1 MRILSKLWET
11 LSFALQPEFWRM
23 IVFWIWALLLSYF
36 KALLL
41 PNSRRYTRSSPP
53 QLPHTASSSSPP
65 PHFRPLCIITG
76 ATSGL
81 GAAAAH
87 ALSKEGFFVVLVG
100 RSSQLLE
107 ETMREIK
114 ARNNTAQ
121 LKAFQVDLS
130 SFISILKFKSSL
142 EQWLLDSDMHSSV
155 QLLVNDAGILA
166 TSHRL
171 TVEGYDEVM
180 ATNYIGAFCLTKL
193 LLPLLKN
200 SPIPSRIVNVTSFTH
215 RSVSSV
221 QINKDV
227 VAGKWLSGLKQYPF
241 ARVYEFSK
249 LFVLLFSYELHQ
261 QLASNDESCQIS
273 VLAADPGF
281 VKTNLLREFPSFITQ
296 VAFFVLDLVGLLQSS
311 ENGISSILDAALAPP
326 EISGVYF
333 FGGKGRTIKSSKL
346 SYNDRLRHE
355 LWTTSSD
362 LFLQSQLATTE
373 IFT

>member
-23 IVFWIWALLLSYF
+23 IVFWIWALLLSCF

-41 PNSRRYTRSSPP
+41 PNSRRYTRSSP

-142 EQWLLDSDMHSSV
+142 EQWLLNSDMHSSV

-273 VLAADPGF
+273 VLVADPGF

-296 VAFFVLDLVGLLQSS
+296 VAFFVLNLVGLLQSP

-373 IFT
+373 TFT

>member
-76 ATSGL
+76 ATSGWEL
-81 GAAAAH
+81 LLHMLFPRKAS
-87 ALSKEGFFVVLVG
+87 LSFLVNLLHLFSFG

-273 VLAADPGF
+273 VLG
-281 VKTNLLREFPSFITQ
+281 I
-296 VAFFVLDLVGLLQSS
+296 FVLDLVGLLQSS

-373 IFT
+373 ISLDFRM